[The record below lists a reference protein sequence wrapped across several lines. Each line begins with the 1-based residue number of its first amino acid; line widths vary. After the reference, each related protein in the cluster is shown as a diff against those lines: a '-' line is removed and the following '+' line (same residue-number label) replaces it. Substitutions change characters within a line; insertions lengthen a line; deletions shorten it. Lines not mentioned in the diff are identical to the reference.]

1 MNNEEMK
8 LKMCALKFGVNQTSA
23 LLEGMAAN
31 PSEWDNDELLTLY
44 VNLRAAYMIAE
55 DIFNG
60 LNDENRDKR

>member
-1 MNNEEMK
+1 MNNEELK
-8 LKMCALKFGVNQTSA
+8 LKLCALKFGVNQTSTF
-23 LLEGMAAN
+23 LKGMAAN